1 MARERGLMEAREKVV
16 ETRMRNKE
24 LGRYGGNIAPRPD
37 KVAGSMCAHRVTP
50 VHGNMNMR

>member
-50 VHGNMNMR
+50 VHGNMNMP